1 MTENITN
8 HKLFTTEAAMNH
20 TAELEYL
27 MKVLEKMRLPAVL
40 VTGEKLDEQAP
51 DMGLRRFFGMEEG
64 YRYADFVAEENTVYK
79 INDEFMC
86 RYIGIL
92 LPQPFTAEALLIG
105 PYMSYEPS
113 QEQLLEEL
121 ERLGMSAAQLPQLKQ
136 YYSTVPVLPDE
147 SPVMMLVNAF
157 AETLWGT
164 GNAYKIV
171 EVSRDGTTPAALNA
185 VSAKASREDVL
196 MQMKVMERR
205 YAYENEMMET
215 VAKGLTHRA
224 KMMLSNV
231 SLTMF
236 EQRMADP
243 VRNMKNYIIIC
254 NTLLRKAAE
263 QGGVHPFHLD
273 RVSSA
278 FAGRIELIHNL
289 EEGRELMSEMMLG
302 YCRLVRQHALR
313 NYSPPVQKAVTY
325 IEAEPAADL
334 HLQHLADTLNVSAG
348 YLSTLFHKET
358 GKTVTEYV
366 TDVRMDTAANLLRH
380 TQLQVQTVAQ
390 HCGVGDVN
398 YFSKVFKRRFG
409 VTPRQF
415 RQEHLARRRGKK

>member
-1 MTENITN
+1 
-8 HKLFTTEAAMNH
+8 MNY

-27 MKVLEKMRLPAVL
+27 MKVLKKMRIPTEL
-40 VTGEKLDEQAP
+40 VNGEGLDEQVP
-51 DMGLRRFFGMEEG
+51 DLGLRHFLGLDAG
-64 YRYADFVAEENTVYK
+64 YRYEDLALEENTVYK

-92 LPQPFTAEALLIG
+92 LPQPFSADALLIG
-105 PYMSYEPS
+105 PYMSYEPT
-113 QEQLLEEL
+113 EAQLLEEL
-121 ERLGMSAAQLPQLKQ
+121 ERLGLSASRLPQLKQ
-136 YYSTVPVLPDE
+136 YYSAVPVLPDE
-147 SPVMMLVNAF
+147 SPLMMLVNAF

-171 EVSRDGTTPAALNA
+171 ELSRDSTASAALDGMENK
-185 VSAKASREDVL
+185 VSREDVL

-224 KMMLSNV
+224 KMMMSNV

-254 NTLLRKAAE
+254 NTLLRKAAQ

-278 FAGRIELIHNL
+278 FAARIELIHNMD
-289 EEGRELMSEMMLG
+289 EGRELMGEMMLS
-302 YCRLVRQHALR
+302 YCRLVRQHALHK
-313 NYSPPVQKAVTY
+313 YSPPVQKAVTY

-334 HLQHLADTLNVSAG
+334 HLQHLARTLNVSAG

-366 TDVRMDTAANLLRH
+366 TNVRMDTAANLLRH

-390 HCGVGDVN
+390 HCGIGDVN
-398 YFSKVFKRRFG
+398 YFSKVFKRHFG
-409 VTPRQF
+409 LTPRQF
-415 RQEHLARRRGKK
+415 REEHLAQRKGTK

>member
-1 MTENITN
+1 
-8 HKLFTTEAAMNH
+8 MNH

-27 MKVLEKMRLPAVL
+27 MKVLKKMRIPTEL
-40 VTGEKLDEQAP
+40 VNGEGLDEQVP
-51 DMGLRRFFGMEEG
+51 DLGLRRFLGMEEG
-64 YRYADFVAEENTVYK
+64 YRYADFVPEENTVYK

-92 LPQPFTAEALLIG
+92 LPQPFSADALLIG
-105 PYMSYEPS
+105 PYMSYEPT
-113 QEQLLEEL
+113 EAQLLEEL
-121 ERLGMSAAQLPQLKQ
+121 ERLGMSASRLPQLKQ

-147 SPVMMLVNAF
+147 SPLMMLVNAF

-171 EVSRDGTTPAALNA
+171 ELSRDSTASAALDGMENK
-185 VSAKASREDVL
+185 VSREDVL

-224 KMMLSNV
+224 KMMMSNV

-254 NTLLRKAAE
+254 NTLLRKAAQ

-273 RVSSA
+273 RISSA
-278 FAGRIELIHNL
+278 FAARIELIPNL
-289 EEGRELMSEMMLG
+289 EEGRELMGEMMLS

-313 NYSPPVQKAVTY
+313 HYSPPVQKAVTY

-334 HLQHLADTLNVSAG
+334 HLQHLARTLNVSAG

-366 TDVRMDTAANLLRH
+366 TNVRMDTAANLLRH

-390 HCGVGDVN
+390 HCGIGDVN

-415 RQEHLARRRGKK
+415 RQEHLARRIGKK

>member
-1 MTENITN
+1 
-8 HKLFTTEAAMNH
+8 MNY

-27 MKVLEKMRLPAVL
+27 MKVLKKMRIPAEL
-40 VTGEKLDEQAP
+40 VNREGLDEQVP
-51 DMGLRRFFGMEEG
+51 DLGLRHFLGLEAG
-64 YRYADFVAEENTVYK
+64 YRYEDLALEENTVYK

-92 LPQPFTAEALLIG
+92 LPQPFSADALLIG
-105 PYMSYEPS
+105 PYMSYEPT
-113 QEQLLEEL
+113 EAQLLEEL
-121 ERLGMSAAQLPQLKQ
+121 ERLGMSASRLPQLKQ
-136 YYSTVPVLPDE
+136 YYSAVPVLPDE
-147 SPVMMLVNAF
+147 SPLMMLVNAF

-171 EVSRDGTTPAALNA
+171 ELSRDSTASAALDGMENK
-185 VSAKASREDVL
+185 VSREDVL

-224 KMMLSNV
+224 KMMMSNV

-254 NTLLRKAAE
+254 NTLLRKAAQ

-273 RVSSA
+273 RISSA
-278 FAGRIELIHNL
+278 FAARIELIHNL
-289 EEGRELMSEMMLG
+289 DEGRELMGEMMLS

-334 HLQHLADTLNVSAG
+334 HLQHLARTLNVSAG

-390 HCGVGDVN
+390 HCGIGDVN
-398 YFSKVFKRRFG
+398 YFSKVFKRHFG
-409 VTPRQF
+409 LTPRQF
-415 RQEHLARRRGKK
+415 REEHLAQRMGKK

>member
-1 MTENITN
+1 
-8 HKLFTTEAAMNH
+8 MNY

-27 MKVLEKMRLPAVL
+27 MKVLKKMRIPTEL
-40 VTGEKLDEQAP
+40 VSGEGLDKQVP
-51 DMGLRRFFGMEEG
+51 DLGLRHFLGLDAG
-64 YRYADFVAEENTVYK
+64 YRYEDLALEENTVYK

-92 LPQPFTAEALLIG
+92 LPQPFSADALLIG
-105 PYMSYEPS
+105 PYMSYEPT
-113 QEQLLEEL
+113 EAQLLEEL
-121 ERLGMSAAQLPQLKQ
+121 ERLGMSASRLPQLKQ
-136 YYSTVPVLPDE
+136 YYSAVPVLPDE
-147 SPVMMLVNAF
+147 SPLMMLVNAF

-171 EVSRDGTTPAALNA
+171 ELSRDSTASAALDGMENK
-185 VSAKASREDVL
+185 VSREDVL

-224 KMMLSNV
+224 KMMMSNV

-254 NTLLRKAAE
+254 NTLLRKAAQ

-273 RVSSA
+273 RISSA
-278 FAGRIELIHNL
+278 FAARIELIHNMD
-289 EEGRELMSEMMLG
+289 EGRELMGEMMLS

-334 HLQHLADTLNVSAG
+334 HLQHLARTLNVSAG

-366 TDVRMDTAANLLRH
+366 TDVRMDAAANLLRN

-390 HCGVGDVN
+390 HCGIGDVN
-398 YFSKVFKRRFG
+398 YFSKVFKRHFG
-409 VTPRQF
+409 LTPRQF
-415 RQEHLARRRGKK
+415 REEHLTRRRGKK

>member
-1 MTENITN
+1 
-8 HKLFTTEAAMNH
+8 MNY

-27 MKVLEKMRLPAVL
+27 MKVLKKMRIPTEL
-40 VTGEKLDEQAP
+40 VNGEGLDEQVP
-51 DMGLRRFFGMEEG
+51 DLGLRHFLGLEAG
-64 YRYADFVAEENTVYK
+64 YRYEDLALEENTVYK

-92 LPQPFTAEALLIG
+92 LPQPFSADALLIG
-105 PYMSYEPS
+105 PYMSYEPT
-113 QEQLLEEL
+113 EAQLLEEL
-121 ERLGMSAAQLPQLKQ
+121 ERLGMSASRLPQLKQ
-136 YYSTVPVLPDE
+136 YYSAVPVLPDE
-147 SPVMMLVNAF
+147 SPLMMLVNAF

-171 EVSRDGTTPAALNA
+171 ELSRDSTASAALDG

-224 KMMLSNV
+224 KMMMSNV

-254 NTLLRKAAE
+254 NTLLRKAAQ

-273 RVSSA
+273 RISSA
-278 FAGRIELIHNL
+278 FAARIELIPNL
-289 EEGRELMSEMMLG
+289 DEGRELMGEMMLS
-302 YCRLVRQHALR
+302 YCRLVRQHALHK
-313 NYSPPVQKAVTY
+313 YSPPVQKAVTY

-334 HLQHLADTLNVSAG
+334 HLQHLARTLNVSAG

-366 TDVRMDTAANLLRH
+366 TDVRMGTAANLLRH

-390 HCGVGDVN
+390 HCGIGDVN
-398 YFSKVFKRRFG
+398 YFSKVFKRHFG
-409 VTPRQF
+409 LTPRQF
-415 RQEHLARRRGKK
+415 REEHLAQRMGKK

>member
-1 MTENITN
+1 
-8 HKLFTTEAAMNH
+8 MNY

-27 MKVLEKMRLPAVL
+27 MKVLKKMRIPTEL
-40 VTGEKLDEQAP
+40 VSGEGLDKQAP
-51 DMGLRRFFGMEEG
+51 DLGLRHFLGLEAG
-64 YRYADFVAEENTVYK
+64 YRYEDLALEENTVYK

-92 LPQPFTAEALLIG
+92 LPQPFSADALLIG
-105 PYMSYEPS
+105 PYMSYEPT
-113 QEQLLEEL
+113 EAQLLEGL
-121 ERLGMSAAQLPQLKQ
+121 ERLGMSASRLPQLKQ
-136 YYSTVPVLPDE
+136 YYSAVPVLPDE
-147 SPVMMLVNAF
+147 SPLMMLVNAF

-171 EVSRDGTTPAALNA
+171 ELSRDSTASAALDGMEKK
-185 VSAKASREDVL
+185 VSREDVL

-224 KMMLSNV
+224 KMMMSNV

-254 NTLLRKAAE
+254 NTLLRKAAQ

-273 RVSSA
+273 RISSA
-278 FAGRIELIHNL
+278 FAARIELIHNMD
-289 EEGRELMSEMMLG
+289 EGRELMGEMMLS

-334 HLQHLADTLNVSAG
+334 HLQHLARTLNVSAG

-390 HCGVGDVN
+390 HCGIGDVN
-398 YFSKVFKRRFG
+398 YFSKVFKRHFG
-409 VTPRQF
+409 LTPRQF
-415 RQEHLARRRGKK
+415 REEHLAQRMGKK

>member
-1 MTENITN
+1 
-8 HKLFTTEAAMNH
+8 MNY

-27 MKVLEKMRLPAVL
+27 MKVLKKMRIPTEL
-40 VTGEKLDEQAP
+40 VSGERLDEQVP
-51 DMGLRRFFGMEEG
+51 DLGLRHFLGLDAG
-64 YRYADFVAEENTVYK
+64 YRYEDLALEENTVYK

-92 LPQPFTAEALLIG
+92 LPQPFSADALLIG
-105 PYMSYEPS
+105 PYMSYEPT
-113 QEQLLEEL
+113 EAQLLEGL
-121 ERLGMSAAQLPQLKQ
+121 ERLGMSASRLPQLKQ
-136 YYSTVPVLPDE
+136 YYSAVPVLPDE
-147 SPVMMLVNAF
+147 SPLMMLVNAF

-171 EVSRDGTTPAALNA
+171 ELSRDSTASAALDGMEKK
-185 VSAKASREDVL
+185 VSREDVL

-224 KMMLSNV
+224 KMMMSNV

-254 NTLLRKAAE
+254 NTLLRKAAQ

-273 RVSSA
+273 RISSA
-278 FAGRIELIHNL
+278 FAARIELIHNMD
-289 EEGRELMSEMMLG
+289 EGRELMGEMMLS

-334 HLQHLADTLNVSAG
+334 HLQHLARTLNVSAG

-358 GKTVTEYV
+358 GKTVTAYV

-390 HCGVGDVN
+390 HCGIGDVN
-398 YFSKVFKRRFG
+398 YFSKVFKRHFG
-409 VTPRQF
+409 LTPRQF
-415 RQEHLARRRGKK
+415 REEHLAQRMGKK

>member
-1 MTENITN
+1 
-8 HKLFTTEAAMNH
+8 MNY

-27 MKVLEKMRLPAVL
+27 MKVLKKMRIPTEL
-40 VTGEKLDEQAP
+40 VNGEGLDEQVP
-51 DMGLRRFFGMEEG
+51 DLGLRHFLGLDVG
-64 YRYADFVAEENTVYK
+64 YRYEDLALEENTVYK

-92 LPQPFTAEALLIG
+92 LPQPFSADALLIG
-105 PYMSYEPS
+105 PYMSYEPT
-113 QEQLLEEL
+113 EAQLLEGL
-121 ERLGMSAAQLPQLKQ
+121 ERLGMSASRLPQLKQ
-136 YYSTVPVLPDE
+136 YYSAVPVLPDE
-147 SPVMMLVNAF
+147 SPLMMLVNAF

-171 EVSRDGTTPAALNA
+171 ELSRDSTASAALDGMEKK
-185 VSAKASREDVL
+185 VSREDVL

-224 KMMLSNV
+224 KMMMSNV

-254 NTLLRKAAE
+254 NTLLRKAAQ

-273 RVSSA
+273 RISSA
-278 FAGRIELIHNL
+278 FAARIELIHNMD
-289 EEGRELMSEMMLG
+289 EGRELMGEMMLS

-313 NYSPPVQKAVTY
+313 NYSPPVQQAVTY

-334 HLQHLADTLNVSAG
+334 HLQHLARTLNVSAG

-358 GKTVTEYV
+358 GKTVTAYV

-390 HCGVGDVN
+390 HCGIGDVN
-398 YFSKVFKRRFG
+398 YFSKVFKRHFG
-409 VTPRQF
+409 LTPRQF
-415 RQEHLARRRGKK
+415 REEHLAQRMGKK

>member
-1 MTENITN
+1 
-8 HKLFTTEAAMNH
+8 MNY

-27 MKVLEKMRLPAVL
+27 MKVLKKMRIPTEL
-40 VTGEKLDEQAP
+40 VNGEGLDEQVP
-51 DMGLRRFFGMEEG
+51 DLGLRRFLGMEEG
-64 YRYADFVAEENTVYK
+64 YRYADFVPEENTVYK

-92 LPQPFTAEALLIG
+92 LPQPFSADALLIG
-105 PYMSYEPS
+105 PYMSYEPT
-113 QEQLLEEL
+113 EAQLLEEL
-121 ERLGMSAAQLPQLKQ
+121 ERLGMSASRLPQLKQ
-136 YYSTVPVLPDE
+136 YYSAVPVLPDE
-147 SPVMMLVNAF
+147 SPLMMLVNAF

-171 EVSRDGTTPAALNA
+171 ELSRDSTASAALDGMEKK
-185 VSAKASREDVL
+185 VSREDVL

-224 KMMLSNV
+224 KMMMSNV

-254 NTLLRKAAE
+254 NTLLRKAAQ

-273 RVSSA
+273 RISSA
-278 FAGRIELIHNL
+278 FAARIELIPNL
-289 EEGRELMSEMMLG
+289 EEGRELMGEMMLS

-313 NYSPPVQKAVTY
+313 HYSPPVQKAVTY

-334 HLQHLADTLNVSAG
+334 HLQHLARTLNVSAG

-390 HCGVGDVN
+390 HCGIGDVN
-398 YFSKVFKRRFG
+398 YFSKVFKRHFG
-409 VTPRQF
+409 LTPRQF
-415 RQEHLARRRGKK
+415 REEHFAQRMGKK

>member
-1 MTENITN
+1 
-8 HKLFTTEAAMNH
+8 MNY

-27 MKVLEKMRLPAVL
+27 MKVLKKMRIPTEL
-40 VTGEKLDEQAP
+40 VNSEGLNEQAP
-51 DMGLRRFFGMEEG
+51 DMGLRHFLGLEEG
-64 YRYADFVAEENTVYK
+64 YRYEDLTLEENTVYK

-92 LPQPFTAEALLIG
+92 LPQPFSADALLIG
-105 PYMSYEPS
+105 PYMSYEPT
-113 QEQLLEEL
+113 EAQLLEEL
-121 ERLGMSAAQLPQLKQ
+121 ERLGMSASRLPQLKQ

-147 SPVMMLVNAF
+147 SPLMMLVNAF

-171 EVSRDGTTPAALNA
+171 ELNRDSTASAALDGMENK
-185 VSAKASREDVL
+185 VSREDVL

-224 KMMLSNV
+224 KMMMSNV

-243 VRNMKNYIIIC
+243 VRNMKNYLIIC
-254 NTLLRKAAE
+254 NTILRKAAQ

-273 RVSSA
+273 RISSA
-278 FAGRIELIHNL
+278 FAARIELIHNM
-289 EEGRELMSEMMLG
+289 EEGRELMGEMMLN

-334 HLQHLADTLNVSAG
+334 HLQHLARTLNVSAG

-390 HCGVGDVN
+390 HCGIGDVN
-398 YFSKVFKRRFG
+398 YFSKVFKRHFG
-409 VTPRQF
+409 LTPRQF
-415 RQEHLARRRGKK
+415 REEHLAQRRGKK

>member
-1 MTENITN
+1 
-8 HKLFTTEAAMNH
+8 MNY

-27 MKVLEKMRLPAVL
+27 MKVLKKMRIPTEL
-40 VTGEKLDEQAP
+40 VNGEGLDEQAP
-51 DMGLRRFFGMEEG
+51 DLGLRHFLGLDAG
-64 YRYADFVAEENTVYK
+64 YRYEDLTLEENTVYK

-92 LPQPFTAEALLIG
+92 LPQPFSADALLIG
-105 PYMSYEPS
+105 PYMSYEPT
-113 QEQLLEEL
+113 EAQLLEEL
-121 ERLGMSAAQLPQLKQ
+121 ERLGMSASRLPQLKQ
-136 YYSTVPVLPDE
+136 YYSAVPVLPDE
-147 SPVMMLVNAF
+147 SPLMMLVNAF

-171 EVSRDGTTPAALNA
+171 ELSRDSTASAALDGMENK
-185 VSAKASREDVL
+185 VSREDVL

-224 KMMLSNV
+224 KMMMSNV
-231 SLTMF
+231 SLNMF

-243 VRNMKNYIIIC
+243 VRNMKNYLIIC
-254 NTLLRKAAE
+254 NTILRKAAQ

-273 RVSSA
+273 RISSA
-278 FAGRIELIHNL
+278 FAARIELIHNM
-289 EEGRELMSEMMLG
+289 EEGRELMSEMMLN

-313 NYSPPVQKAVTY
+313 HYSPPVQKAVTY

-334 HLQHLADTLNVSAG
+334 HLQHLARTLSVSAG

-390 HCGVGDVN
+390 HCGIGDVN
-398 YFSKVFKRRFG
+398 YFSKVFKRHFG
-409 VTPRQF
+409 LTPRQF
-415 RQEHLARRRGKK
+415 REEHLARRRGKK

>member
-1 MTENITN
+1 
-8 HKLFTTEAAMNH
+8 MNY

-27 MKVLEKMRLPAVL
+27 MKVLKKMRIPTEL
-40 VTGEKLDEQAP
+40 VNGEGLDEQVP
-51 DMGLRRFFGMEEG
+51 DLGLRHFLGLDAG
-64 YRYADFVAEENTVYK
+64 YRYEDLALEENTVYK

-92 LPQPFTAEALLIG
+92 LPQPFSADALLIG
-105 PYMSYEPS
+105 PYMSYEPT
-113 QEQLLEEL
+113 EAQLLEEL
-121 ERLGMSAAQLPQLKQ
+121 ERLGLSASRLPQLKQ
-136 YYSTVPVLPDE
+136 YYSAVPVLPDE
-147 SPVMMLVNAF
+147 SPLMMLVNAF

-171 EVSRDGTTPAALNA
+171 ELSRDSTASAALDGMENK
-185 VSAKASREDVL
+185 VSREDVL

-224 KMMLSNV
+224 KMMMSNV

-254 NTLLRKAAE
+254 NTLLRKAAQ

-273 RVSSA
+273 RISSA
-278 FAGRIELIHNL
+278 FAARIELIHNMD
-289 EEGRELMSEMMLG
+289 EGRELMGEMMLS
-302 YCRLVRQHALR
+302 YCRLVRQHALHK
-313 NYSPPVQKAVTY
+313 YSPPVQKAVTY

-334 HLQHLADTLNVSAG
+334 HLQHLARTLNVSAG

-366 TDVRMDTAANLLRH
+366 TNVRMDTAANLLRH

-390 HCGVGDVN
+390 HCGIGDVN
-398 YFSKVFKRRFG
+398 YFSKVFKRHFG
-409 VTPRQF
+409 LTPRQF
-415 RQEHLARRRGKK
+415 REEHLAQRKGTK